1 MIEKEF
7 RYTKTVIQTSESSVC
22 ASSPVLENVFTSKK
36 ENCENIIRLCLL
48 LRNGIMDIKSV
59 RIERLGQV
67 RLNAI
72 IGNEHGKEISS

>member
-36 ENCENIIRLCLL
+36 GE
-48 LRNGIMDIKSV
+48 LREHNSFLSPFEKWHNGHYRKDIGYKV
-59 RIERLGQV
+59 IE
-67 RLNAI
+67 
-72 IGNEHGKEISS
+72 